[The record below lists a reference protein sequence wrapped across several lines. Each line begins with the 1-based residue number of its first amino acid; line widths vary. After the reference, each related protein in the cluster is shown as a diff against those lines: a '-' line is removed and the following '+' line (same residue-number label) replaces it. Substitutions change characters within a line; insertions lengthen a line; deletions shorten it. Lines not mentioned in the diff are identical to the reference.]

1 VDKIQKFIYILVF
14 LIAFVAVLPVML
26 SFATGGV
33 FFAIM
38 IVIVGLLIG
47 VPYVI
52 IKKKN
57 PENY

>member
-1 VDKIQKFIYILVF
+1 MDRIQKFLYIIVF
-14 LIAFVAVLPVML
+14 LIAFIAILPTML

-38 IVIVGLLIG
+38 IVIIGLLIG

-52 IKKKN
+52 IRKKN
-57 PENY
+57 PESY